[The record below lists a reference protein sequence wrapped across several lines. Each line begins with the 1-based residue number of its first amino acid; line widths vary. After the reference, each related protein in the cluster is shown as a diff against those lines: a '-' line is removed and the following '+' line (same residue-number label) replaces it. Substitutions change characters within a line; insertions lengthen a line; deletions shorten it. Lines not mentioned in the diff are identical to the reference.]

1 MGFKRKFSLWCAVA
15 SICARNRDVRVHD
28 VTAKTFVWRVVLG
41 EPSETCDGLHG
52 VAMGAVWA
60 GVADDVQ
67 VLRDQLSVA
76 VNNGCK
82 RQRLR
87 VTGSACDEFL

>member
-1 MGFKRKFSLWCAVA
+1 
-15 SICARNRDVRVHD
+15 
-28 VTAKTFVWRVVLG
+28 
-41 EPSETCDGLHG
+41 
-52 VAMGAVWA
+52 MGAVWA